1 MKKLYEEY
9 FYIPEDGKIRDKV
22 MVVRVAITV
31 AVMLACLFA
40 MTFSAYAYFSHSVTS
55 DSNVIKSADYDL
67 TVIVKNDADPSAEL
81 TPSAPRTYTFDGTNA
96 GIYTVTLTK
105 AGEAKTGFCVIEVTV
120 GGNVTRYY
128 TNQIGLINGVEKNEF
143 KFTIE
148 ATAIPAGG
156 SVTVKFIPHW
166 GTSSYYGSYDPSKNY
181 IDGVST
187 NKIDVTVVSVGMD
200 DNTDTTETTNVTTE
214 TTTPETTTAPAE
226 TTSPAETEAVTTEAV
241 TTQAVTEPTA
251 ESETEAATTA
261 AEIVYTVESGDKLWV
276 IAEKY
281 GVSLANMV
289 AYNNIADPDK
299 IITGQTLKI
308 PPAGWTAP
316 TETTSV
322 PEANA

>member
-22 MVVRVAITV
+22 MVVRVAVTV

-67 TVIVKNDADPSAEL
+67 TVIVKNDADPSTEL

-105 AGEAKTGFCVIEVTV
+105 AGKAKTGFCVIEVTV

-200 DNTDTTETTNVTTE
+200 DDTDTTETTDVTTE

-226 TTSPAETEAVTTEAV
+226 TTLPVETEAVTTK
-241 TTQAVTEPTA
+241 AVTEPVS
-251 ESETEAATTA
+251 EPETEAATTA
-261 AEIVYTVESGDKLWV
+261 AEIVYTVKSGDKLWE
-276 IAEKY
+276 IAAKY
-281 GVSLANMV
+281 GVSLESIV
-289 AYNNIADPDK
+289 AYNNIENPDK
-299 IITGQTLKI
+299 IIIDQKLRI
-308 PPAGWTAP
+308 PPVGWTIP
-316 TETTSV
+316 TETTSA
-322 PEANA
+322 PEANE

>member
-67 TVIVKNDADPSAEL
+67 TVIVKNDADPSTEL

-187 NKIDVTVVSVGMD
+187 NKIDVTVVSVGMGD
-200 DNTDTTETTNVTTE
+200 DTDTTETTDVTTE

-226 TTSPAETEAVTTEAV
+226 TTSPVETEAVTTK
-241 TTQAVTEPTA
+241 AVTEPVS

-261 AEIVYTVESGDKLWV
+261 AEIVYTVKSGDKLWQ

-281 GVSLANMV
+281 GVSLENIV
-289 AYNNIADPDK
+289 AYNNIENPDK
-299 IITGQTLKI
+299 IITDQTLRI
-308 PPAGWTAP
+308 PPAGWTIP
-316 TETTSV
+316 TETTSA
-322 PEANA
+322 PEANV

>member
-22 MVVRVAITV
+22 MVVRVAVTV

-67 TVIVKNDADPSAEL
+67 TIIVKNDADPSTEL

-128 TNQIGLINGVEKNEF
+128 TNQIGLINGVAKNEF
-143 KFTIE
+143 EFTIE

-187 NKIDVTVVSVGMD
+187 NKIDVTVVSVGMGD
-200 DNTDTTETTNVTTE
+200 DTDTTETTDVTTE

-226 TTSPAETEAVTTEAV
+226 TTSPVETEAVTTKAI
-241 TTQAVTEPTA
+241 TEPLS
-251 ESETEAATTA
+251 EPETEAATTA
-261 AEIVYTVESGDKLWV
+261 AEIVYTVKSGDKLWQ

-281 GVSLANMV
+281 GVSLENIV
-289 AYNNIADPDK
+289 AYNNIENPDK
-299 IITGQTLKI
+299 IITDQKLRI
-308 PPAGWTAP
+308 PPAGWTIP
-316 TETTSV
+316 TETTSA
-322 PEANA
+322 PEVNV

>member
-22 MVVRVAITV
+22 MVVRVAVTV

-67 TVIVKNDADPSAEL
+67 TVIVKNDADPSTEL

-128 TNQIGLINGVEKNEF
+128 TNQIGLINGVAKNEF
-143 KFTIE
+143 EFTIE

-187 NKIDVTVVSVGMD
+187 NKIDVTVVSVGTD
-200 DNTDTTETTNVTTE
+200 DNTDTTETTDVTTE

-226 TTSPAETEAVTTEAV
+226 TTSSVETEAVTTK
-241 TTQAVTEPTA
+241 AVTEPFS
-251 ESETEAATTA
+251 EPETEAATTA
-261 AEIVYTVESGDKLWV
+261 AEIVYTVKSGDKLWQ

-281 GVSLANMV
+281 GVSLENIV
-289 AYNNIADPDK
+289 AYNNIENPDK
-299 IITGQTLKI
+299 IITDQKLRI
-308 PPAGWTAP
+308 PPAGWTIP
-316 TETTSV
+316 TETTSA